1 MPDNFV
7 ISQKDLDYQE
17 VSGGACA
24 AVIDHVFDH
33 EVSEEEFNMVD
44 ANGDGVLDPE
54 ELIDF
59 AEANAHHLG
68 RASQRMFDAGIYNH
82 ILKDY
87 DFIIIHLHSI
97 IWSTSAFLLQHYLTH
112 EVVI

>member
-1 MPDNFV
+1 MSNIYIF
-7 ISQKDLDYQE
+7 QKDLDYQE

-54 ELIDF
+54 ELLDF

-87 DFIIIHLHSI
+87 DFIIIIL
-97 IWSTSAFLLQHYLTH
+97 
-112 EVVI
+112 

>member
-1 MPDNFV
+1 MFRLQIIFRYIGEGMEEGEFTDARED
-7 ISQKDLDYQE
+7 IAALELDYQE

-54 ELIDF
+54 ELLDF

-68 RASQRMFDAGIYNH
+68 RASQRMFDTGIYNY

-87 DFIIIHLHSI
+87 DFIIIIL
-97 IWSTSAFLLQHYLTH
+97 
-112 EVVI
+112 

>member
-1 MPDNFV
+1 M
-7 ISQKDLDYQE
+7 DYQE

-54 ELIDF
+54 ELLDF

-68 RASQRMFDAGIYNH
+68 RASQRMFDTGTYLLIQCY
-82 ILKDY
+82 LP
-87 DFIIIHLHSI
+87 IHDLLIHYPRRFTVSYL
-97 IWSTSAFLLQHYLTH
+97 FL
-112 EVVI
+112 